1 CVVDQAQPRNNR
13 HLSLAQTLT
22 ERISESIEKHIASA
36 GESDDVFGNES
47 PANKLNEHVKTFLP
61 WTQLTRQKASA
72 ADNEKAMYPMILAF
86 VMFVAQEIQNRMLA
100 DTAASLDGCRLILPF
115 KKTDTR
121 PNHSDSAERVD
132 IGLCCMGMDSSIEM
146 QDEMGYTSLF
156 ALIEAKRG
164 RTEADF
170 ASAYAQLF
178 TYSEKIYFYQID
190 RRFVW
195 GIVCCGTIVN
205 ACLFSNYNVHASP
218 DMDMSEPAGRREF
231 VRLLVGWSL
240 CERNRLGYDQTIT
253 FNHELGCYEVMVPQ
267 RDNPTKHTTYY
278 CNDSVVAAQREFGR
292 HCRCLLATKEKPTE
306 RVPDG
311 EKLKHTVVIKDSWT
325 VYSHPRDNNDQR
337 DDDNAKTAQR
347 DMLFK
352 WPEDGFVP
360 VEDARNEVRLLKKIK
375 DGLSGMEELD
385 KTYPEIEDGGW
396 VYQPLD
402 LETGK
407 TESVIDS
414 TREIIG
420 GLDEETRKGVPFCLH
435 MRYAMTPIGERLR
448 KIKSVKELI
457 VVLYDAMKC
466 HFEIHKRCNILHR
479 DLSDNNILVVREPD
493 KTVRGMLIDFDCA
506 IDKSVERSAVR
517 PERTGT
523 QPFMSIANLE
533 GMDIERTVLDDW
545 ESLLYIVCWVGTY
558 GINEHNP
565 GVSRSADIPIKKWR
579 GNSSSGIG
587 REKRSSLASEDTFR
601 EHILEN
607 FYKEQEGSEV
617 SAPL

>member
-1 CVVDQAQPRNNR
+1 
-13 HLSLAQTLT
+13 
-22 ERISESIEKHIASA
+22 
-36 GESDDVFGNES
+36 
-47 PANKLNEHVKTFLP
+47 
-61 WTQLTRQKASA
+61 
-72 ADNEKAMYPMILAF
+72 
-86 VMFVAQEIQNRMLA
+86 MLA
-100 DTAASLDGCRLILPF
+100 DAAASLDGRRLILPF

-121 PNHSDSAERVD
+121 PNNSDSAERVD
-132 IGLCCMGMDSSIEM
+132 IGLCCMGMESSIAM
-146 QDEMGYTSLF
+146 QDDMGYNSLF

-267 RDNPTKHTTYY
+267 KDNPTKHTTYY

-292 HCRCLLATKEKPTE
+292 HCRCLLATKEKPTA

-325 VYSHPRDNNDQR
+325 VYTHPRDNDDQQ
-337 DDDNAKTAQR
+337 DDEDNNTETAQR

-396 VYQPLD
+396 VYQPLA
-402 LETGK
+402 LETGNN
-407 TESVIDS
+407 ESVIDS

-420 GLDEETRKGVPFCLH
+420 GLDEETRK
-435 MRYAMTPIGERLR
+435 
-448 KIKSVKELI
+448 
-457 VVLYDAMKC
+457 
-466 HFEIHKRCNILHR
+466 
-479 DLSDNNILVVREPD
+479 
-493 KTVRGMLIDFDCA
+493 
-506 IDKSVERSAVR
+506 
-517 PERTGT
+517 
-523 QPFMSIANLE
+523 
-533 GMDIERTVLDDW
+533 
-545 ESLLYIVCWVGTY
+545 
-558 GINEHNP
+558 
-565 GVSRSADIPIKKWR
+565 
-579 GNSSSGIG
+579 
-587 REKRSSLASEDTFR
+587 
-601 EHILEN
+601 
-607 FYKEQEGSEV
+607 
-617 SAPL
+617 